1 MNTWLSGTAIAA
13 VLLLVSTESAFSEES
28 ERSGLWGGV
37 DIGAG
42 RVSRT
47 AGAFEDE
54 DTNVY
59 LGFKLGYVV
68 HPQALVGVEFSGWN
82 QEATDWDDPTKGEG
96 LMQVFAIGRFY
107 PVRDL
112 NLFAKVGGGWAR
124 QWAQGAR
131 GETNSLDGWGTTL
144 GVGYD
149 FPIGDG
155 FAVTPFLNYA
165 FGETGDMRY
174 QSITLGTGFT
184 FY

>member
-1 MNTWLSGTAIAA
+1 MNTWLSGAAIAA
-13 VLLLVSTESAFSEES
+13 VLLVISTQPAFPEET
-28 ERSGLWGGV
+28 ERSGAWGGF

-42 RVSRT
+42 RVERS

-68 HPQALVGVEFSGWN
+68 HPRVLVGVELSGWN
-82 QEATDWDDPTKGEG
+82 QEATDWDDDTKGAG
-96 LMQVFAIGRFY
+96 LMQAFAIGRFY

-112 NLFAKVGGGWAR
+112 NLFARVGGGWAR
-124 QWAQGAR
+124 QWAQGPR
-131 GETNSLDGWGTTL
+131 GETNTLDGWGTTL

-149 FPIGDG
+149 IPLGDG
-155 FAVTPFLNYA
+155 FAVTPFLNYG
-165 FGETGDMRY
+165 FGETGELRY